1 MTIEPEEQCSITLC
15 SLIPVQRQRRD
26 TLLSYLLMPCVLS
39 HRLAAYPVAVVF
51 TCGSWSDAWA
61 LLTLPSTRPQVK
73 GPSDRKSFKA
83 KQFAAQHDLGD
94 PIRVEWFLS
103 SAEK

>member
-1 MTIEPEEQCSITLC
+1 MSCTS
-15 SLIPVQRQRRD
+15 SAYGG
-26 TLLSYLLMPCVLS
+26 SYTMAKALPC
-39 HRLAAYPVAVVF
+39 AAPRSNAR
-51 TCGSWSDAWA
+51 A
-61 LLTLPSTRPQVK
+61 LLTSPSTNPQVK
-73 GPSDRKSFKA
+73 GPSDRKNFKA